1 MKVLKKIAAAGLGLC
16 LCMGMAACGNGGNK
30 NEPDQ
35 LNTSLTIAVY
45 DGGSAPNGWNI

>member
-1 MKVLKKIAAAGLGLC
+1 MKVLKKIAAAGLSLC
-16 LCMGMAACGNGGNK
+16 LCMGISACGNGGNK

-45 DGGSAPNGWNI
+45 DGG